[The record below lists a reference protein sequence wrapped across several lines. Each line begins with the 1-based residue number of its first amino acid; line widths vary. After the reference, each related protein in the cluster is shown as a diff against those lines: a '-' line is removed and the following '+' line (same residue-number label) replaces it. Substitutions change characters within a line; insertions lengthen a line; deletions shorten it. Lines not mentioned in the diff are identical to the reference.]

1 MREPHRSQTI
11 RPLALAHIAISSES
25 LVLRPNGVDR
35 RAPDLGSCR
44 RREERDVLAILIVG
58 CGLLGLAIGSFL
70 NVVIYRVPRDES
82 IVTPRSHCPTCA
94 TPIKEYDNIPVLS
107 WIVLRG
113 KCRHCHAPISPRYI
127 VVELATGA
135 LFAGLAARMGYA
147 WALPAFLIF
156 LAALLA
162 LSSIDLELLILPKK
176 IVYPSLVL
184 VTLLL
189 VLASG
194 ATHDWTR
201 LGVGAICAAAWF
213 VFFFAMNYASPRVLG
228 FGDVRLAPLLGLAL
242 GWLGWRYVVLGFFA
256 RQLDRTGDRTWVNRD
271 ETDEARSADSLW
283 NIPRRGR
290 GLRDLRGT
298 RDPPALREYSLT
310 SRRSPSAGPRCPR
323 PHQQGFVWRT
333 W

>member
-1 MREPHRSQTI
+1 M
-11 RPLALAHIAISSES
+11 
-25 LVLRPNGVDR
+25 
-35 RAPDLGSCR
+35 
-44 RREERDVLAILIVG
+44 LAILIVG

-82 IVTPRSHCPTCA
+82 IITPRSHCPTCA

-113 KCRHCHAPISPRYI
+113 KCRHCRAPISPRYI

-242 GWLGWRYVVLGFFA
+242 GWLGWRYVVLGFFGA
-256 RQLDRTGDRTWVNRD
+256 NLIGLVIGLGLIVTRRMKRD
-271 ETDEARSADSLW
+271 QP
-283 NIPRRGR
+283 IPYGIFLAA
-290 GLRDLRGT
+290 G
-298 RDPPALREYSLT
+298 AAFAIY
-310 SRRSPSAGPRCPR
+310 AGPEIL
-323 PHQQGFVWRT
+323 PHFANIR
-333 W
+333 